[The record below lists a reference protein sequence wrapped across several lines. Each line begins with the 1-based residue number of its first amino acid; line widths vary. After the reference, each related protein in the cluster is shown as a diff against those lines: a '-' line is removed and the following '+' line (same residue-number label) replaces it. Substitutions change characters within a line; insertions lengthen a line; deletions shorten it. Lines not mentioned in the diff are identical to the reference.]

1 MNIAKDVSEKYLLN
15 YKEVEKEMSSVIK
28 NYLDRRKEIKNFDI
42 SVLEDYFYK
51 TVIKLDESKISKNI
65 FDISVAGGVYKKK
78 DDDKLIKETNGGFM
92 YKNKPFTVSYDEN
105 SSKNTDALIHEEQHH
120 IQNKILESD
129 GEFFSTNINEAL
141 KAAKDELLAFY
152 REGYYREGQHD
163 TWSLKPSK
171 YTDDDDMTYGKI
183 WRELS
188 EEDRK
193 KYTMLVESSTEIFN
207 FLEDKMLFSKEEVI
221 GILQKVPLDKW
232 NLVKKRLERIVDLED
247 GLVERKKELDEKE
260 SKKSE
265 LKSLSKLL
273 DNLGK

>member
-1 MNIAKDVSEKYLLN
+1 
-15 YKEVEKEMSSVIK
+15 
-28 NYLDRRKEIKNFDI
+28 
-42 SVLEDYFYK
+42 
-51 TVIKLDESKISKNI
+51 
-65 FDISVAGGVYKKK
+65 
-78 DDDKLIKETNGGFM
+78 M

-129 GEFFSTNINEAL
+129 GEFFSTNINDAL

-152 REGYYREGQHD
+152 REGHHD
-163 TWSLKPSK
+163 TWSLKPSE
-171 YTDDDDMTYGKI
+171 YIDDKDRTYEKI
-183 WRELS
+183 WKELS

-232 NLVKKRLERIVDLED
+232 NLVKKRLERIVEIED
-247 GLVERKKELDEKE
+247 GLAERKKELDEKE